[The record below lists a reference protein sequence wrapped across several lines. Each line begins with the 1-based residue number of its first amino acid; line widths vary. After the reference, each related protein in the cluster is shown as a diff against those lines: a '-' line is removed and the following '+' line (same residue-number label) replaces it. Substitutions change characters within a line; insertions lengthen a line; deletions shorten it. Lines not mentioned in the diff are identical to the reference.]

1 MPEKRKLGA
10 LIQIG
15 RASSRGNLSLRRW
28 SEFEKVKKAG
38 LKTGGQNI
46 ILVHIES
53 PDGKLRIGIICGR
66 KFDKRAVVRNR
77 ARRVVRESF
86 RLIKNGV
93 REAHLIIIPRKIM
106 MDRTAAEVQKEL
118 VKLLSKAGLWKE
130 KLEF

>member
-10 LIQIG
+10 LVQIG
-15 RASSRGNLSLRRW
+15 HASCRGDFSLRRW
-28 SEFEKVKKAG
+28 SEFEKVKKTG
-38 LKTGGQNI
+38 VKTAGQNI

-53 PDGKLRIGIICGR
+53 PDDKLRIGIICGR

-77 ARRVVRESF
+77 VRRVVRESF
-86 RLIKNGV
+86 RLVKNGV

-118 VKLLSKAGLWKE
+118 VKLLSRAGLWKE

>member
-1 MPEKRKLGA
+1 MPENRKLGV
-10 LIQIG
+10 LMQIG
-15 RASSRGNLSLRRW
+15 HASSKGSLSLRRW
-28 SEFEKVKKAG
+28 SEFEKVKKTG
-38 LKTGGQNI
+38 VKTGGQNM
-46 ILVHIES
+46 ILVKIES

-77 ARRVVRESF
+77 ARRVIRESF
-86 RLIKNGV
+86 RLIRNGV